1 MKSVTIIAAFS
12 GGLLSFFSPC
22 LLPLLPAYLSFL
34 SGVAVLDQSELKKAR
49 VRIFLSALFFVL
61 GFTLIF
67 SLFGVSAGALGR
79 LFIPYKT
86 LMVRISGIIVI
97 IFGLYMVGAFRL
109 LGLPYLKSLDLSR
122 MRVSGYLGSLLVG
135 AAFSFGYI
143 PCIGPILGAILVL
156 ASTTGKAVI
165 GGLLLAIY
173 SVGFGLPFL
182 IVALGISLF
191 TPLLR
196 RLNKIAGIVYIVAG
210 VLLIIFGILVLTGL
224 MTVITSR
231 LGRLF

>member
-34 SGVAVLDQSELKKAR
+34 SGVVVLDQSELKKAR
-49 VRIFLSALFFVL
+49 LRIFLSALFFVL
-61 GFTLIF
+61 GFTLVF
-67 SLFGVSAGALGR
+67 SFFGVSAGAFGR
-79 LFIPYKT
+79 LFLPYKA
-86 LMVRISGIIVI
+86 LMIKIGGVI
-97 IFGLYMVGAFRL
+97 IILFGLYMVGFFRL
-109 LGLPYLKSLDLSR
+109 LDLPYLSGVDISR
-122 MRVSGYLGSLLVG
+122 LKISGFFGSFLVG
-135 AAFSFGYI
+135 AAFSFGYV

-156 ASTTGKAVI
+156 AGTTGEATL

-182 IVALGISLF
+182 AVAAGISLF

-196 RLNKIAGIVYIVAG
+196 RLNKVAGIVHIIAG
-210 VLLIIFGILVLTGL
+210 VLLIVFGVLVLAGL
-224 MTVITSR
+224 MNVITSR
-231 LGRLF
+231 LGLI